1 MHCNRLHNAH
11 TYIDTTEVIQSENQI
26 SAKSSCH
33 QYKSWHFP
41 GAHTDLHPE
50 LADRHNQPNHLC
62 CLQPHLPGIRRQEV
76 KLLGFVVKVCQASE
90 IMSPA
95 LLCFPFYQCVAMW
108 LVSVELWIVQTFD
121 LHIFQCKEKD
131 TYTLNIGP

>member
-26 SAKSSCH
+26 SAKSSCRQSQRH

-41 GAHTDLHPE
+41 GTHTDLHPE
-50 LADRHNQPNHLC
+50 LVDRHNQPNHLC

-95 LLCFPFYQCVAMW
+95 LHVFSLLPMRSYVVGLCG
-108 LVSVELWIVQTFD
+108 IVD
-121 LHIFQCKEKD
+121 CA
-131 TYTLNIGP
+131 NI